1 MFFMDFHF
9 NMQYSRVFIDDISY
23 QLAPRIISSV
33 ELENRLEPV
42 YKALRIPKGQ
52 LKAFTGI
59 VERRWWNEGF
69 RYSDG
74 AIAAAKKCLNKTKFD
89 IKDIG
94 AIIYTG
100 VCREAYEPATACR
113 VAAKLGA
120 NSHTVV
126 HDISNACLGALNGII
141 DVANR
146 IELGHIKAG
155 LVVSCESA
163 HSIVESS
170 IEHLLAN
177 PTMAVFA
184 DTLATLTGGSG
195 ATAIL
200 LTDGSFS
207 KDQGYQSLSG
217 HKLLTVTSRTSTQ
230 DFEIC
235 HWGMEPVAPG
245 LYKEVMTTDAALLLK
260 KGMALG
266 NVTWQDFLVE
276 SNWQATDVDKLI
288 SHQIGSVNRRHVLE
302 QLKMS
307 EQQDFIT
314 FPTLGNMGTVSLP
327 ITAAIA
333 TEQGALNKNDK
344 VAFLGIGSGLSCIM
358 MGLEW

>member
-1 MFFMDFHF
+1 
-9 NMQYSRVFIDDISY
+9 MQYARVFIDDISY
-23 QLAPRIISSV
+23 QLAPRIISSD
-33 ELENRLEPV
+33 EIERRLEPV

-59 VERRWWNEGF
+59 EQRRWWNESF

-74 AIAAAKKCLNKTKFD
+74 AIAAATKCLTKTNFN
-89 IKDIG
+89 INDIG
-94 AIIYTG
+94 AIVYTG
-100 VCREAYEPATACR
+100 VCREGFEPATACR

-141 DVANR
+141 DIANR
-146 IELGHIKAG
+146 IELGQIKAG

-163 HSIVESS
+163 HTIVESS
-170 IEHLLAN
+170 IKYLLDN
-177 PTMAVFA
+177 PTMSVFA

-200 LTDGSFS
+200 ITNGSFANNQKS
-207 KDQGYQSLSG
+207 QVLKG
-217 HKLLTVTSRTSTQ
+217 HKLVTVTSRTSAA

-235 HWGMEPVAPG
+235 HWGMQAVAPG
-245 LYKEVMTTDAALLLK
+245 LFKEIMTTDATSLLK
-260 KGMALG
+260 KGMHLG
-266 NVTWQDFLVE
+266 NLTWQDFLVE
-276 SNWQATDVDKLI
+276 SGWQKSDVDKLI
-288 SHQIGSVNRRHVLE
+288 CHQIGSVNRKHVLE
-302 QLKMS
+302 QLNIS

-327 ITAAIA
+327 VTAAMA
-333 TEQGALNKNDK
+333 TEQNFLKKNDK

>member
-1 MFFMDFHF
+1 
-9 NMQYSRVFIDDISY
+9 MQYARVFIDDISY
-23 QLAPRIISSV
+23 QLAPRIISS
-33 ELENRLEPV
+33 EEIERRLDPV

-59 VERRWWNEGF
+59 EQRRWWNEGF

-74 AIAAAKKCLNKTKFD
+74 AIAAAQKCLDKTNFD
-89 IKDIG
+89 INNIG

-100 VCREAYEPATACR
+100 VCREGFEPATACR

-120 NSHTVV
+120 NSQTII
-126 HDISNACLGALNGII
+126 HDISNACLGAMNGII
-141 DVANR
+141 DIANR
-146 IELGHIKAG
+146 IELGQIKAG

-163 HSIVESS
+163 HTIVESS
-170 IEHLLAN
+170 IEYLLDN

-200 LTDGSFS
+200 ITDGSFA
-207 KDQGYQSLSG
+207 KDQSYQELKG
-217 HKLLTVTSRTSTQ
+217 HKLLTVTSRTSAA

-235 HWGMEPVAPG
+235 RWGMEPASPG
-245 LYKEVMTTDAALLLK
+245 LFKEVMATDATLLLK
-260 KGMALG
+260 KGMDLG
-266 NVTWQDFLVE
+266 NLTWQDFLVE
-276 SNWQATDVDKLI
+276 SNWQRADVDKLI
-288 SHQIGSVNRRHVLE
+288 CHQIGSVNRKHVLE
-302 QLKMS
+302 QLKIS
-307 EQQDFIT
+307 EEQDFIT
-314 FPTLGNMGTVSLP
+314 FPTLGNMGTVSLSV
-327 ITAAIA
+327 TAAMA
-333 TEQGALNKNDK
+333 TEQGFLKKNDK

>member
-1 MFFMDFHF
+1 
-9 NMQYSRVFIDDISY
+9 MQYARVFIDDISY
-23 QLAPRIISSV
+23 QLAPRIISS
-33 ELENRLEPV
+33 EDIERKLDSV
-42 YKALRIPKGQ
+42 YKTLRIPKGQ

-59 VERRWWNEGF
+59 EQRRWWNEGF
-69 RYSDG
+69 RYADG
-74 AIAAAKKCLNKTKFD
+74 AIAAAKKCLNKTNFD

-100 VCREAYEPATACR
+100 VCREGYEPATACR
-113 VAAKLGA
+113 VAANLGA
-120 NSHTVV
+120 NSHTIV
-126 HDISNACLGALNGII
+126 HDISNACLGSMNGII
-141 DVANR
+141 DIANR
-146 IELGHIKAG
+146 IELGQIKAG

-170 IEHLLAN
+170 IKYLLDN
-177 PTMAVFA
+177 PTMSVFA

-200 LTDGSFS
+200 ITNGSFTNG
-207 KDQGYQSLSG
+207 QGYQTLKG
-217 HKLLTVTSRTSTQ
+217 HKLLTVTSRTSSA

-235 HWGMEPVAPG
+235 HWGMQPVTSG
-245 LYKEVMTTDAALLLK
+245 LFKEVMATDATLLLK
-260 KGMALG
+260 KGMRLG
-266 NVTWQDFLVE
+266 NLTWQDFLIE
-276 SNWQATDVDKLI
+276 SSWQKSDVDKLI
-288 SHQIGSVNRRHVLE
+288 CHQIGSVNRKHVLE
-302 QLKMS
+302 QLNIS

-327 ITAAIA
+327 VTAAIA
-333 TEQGALNKNDK
+333 TEQNFLKKNDK

>member
-1 MFFMDFHF
+1 
-9 NMQYSRVFIDDISY
+9 MQYARVFIDDISY
-23 QLAPRIISSV
+23 QLAPRIISSD
-33 ELENRLEPV
+33 EIEQRLDSV
-42 YKALRIPKGQ
+42 YKSLHIPKGQ

-59 VERRWWNEGF
+59 EQRRWWKEGF

-74 AIAAAKKCLNKTKFD
+74 AIAAAKNCLNKTNFD
-89 IKDIG
+89 INDIG

-100 VCREAYEPATACR
+100 VCRESYEPATACR

-120 NSHTVV
+120 NSQTII
-126 HDISNACLGALNGII
+126 HDISNACLGAMNGII

-146 IELGHIKAG
+146 IELGQIKAG

-170 IEHLLAN
+170 IKYLLDN

-184 DTLATLTGGSG
+184 KTLATLTGGSG

-200 LTDGSFS
+200 ITDGSFS
-207 KDQGYQSLSG
+207 NSSNAQRLKG
-217 HKLLTVTSRTSTQ
+217 HKLLTVTSRTSAD

-235 HWGMEPVAPG
+235 RWGMEPVASG
-245 LYKEVMTTDAALLLK
+245 LYKEVMTTDATLLLK
-260 KGMALG
+260 KGMHLG
-266 NVTWQDFLVE
+266 NLTWHDFLIE
-276 SNWQATDVDKLI
+276 SGWQGSEVDKLI
-288 SHQIGSVNRRHVLE
+288 CHQIGAANRKHVLE
-302 QLKMS
+302 QLNIN

-314 FPTLGNMGTVSLP
+314 YPTLGNMGTVSLP
-327 ITAAIA
+327 VTAAIA
-333 TEQGALNKNDK
+333 TEQEFLKKKDK

>member
-1 MFFMDFHF
+1 
-9 NMQYSRVFIDDISY
+9 MQYSRVFIDDISY
-23 QLAPRIISSV
+23 QLAPRIISS
-33 ELENRLEPV
+33 EEIENRLESV

-59 VERRWWNEGF
+59 EQRRWWNEGF

-100 VCREAYEPATACR
+100 VCREGYEPATACR
-113 VAAKLGA
+113 VASKLGA
-120 NSHTVV
+120 TSHTVI

-141 DVANR
+141 DIANR
-146 IELGHIKAG
+146 IELGQIKAG

-163 HSIVESS
+163 HTIVESS
-170 IEHLLAN
+170 IQHLLDN

-184 DTLATLTGGSG
+184 QTLATLTGGSG

-200 LTDGSFS
+200 LTDGSF
-207 KDQGYQSLSG
+207 KNGEGYQELKG
-217 HKLLTVTSRTSTQ
+217 HKLLTVTSRTSAE

-235 HWGMEPVAPG
+235 HWGMEPVSPG
-245 LYKEVMTTDAALLLK
+245 LYREVMSTDAALLLK

-266 NVTWQDFLVE
+266 NLTWQDFLAD
-276 SNWQATDVDKLI
+276 SGWQRSDVDKLI
-288 SHQIGSVNRRHVLE
+288 CHQIGSVNRKHVLQ
-302 QLKMS
+302 QLQIS

-314 FPTLGNMGTVSLP
+314 FPTLGNMGTVSLSV
-327 ITAAIA
+327 TAAIA
-333 TEQGALNKNDK
+333 TEQGFLKKHDK

>member
-1 MFFMDFHF
+1 
-9 NMQYSRVFIDDISY
+9 MQYARVFIDNISY
-23 QLAPRIISSV
+23 QLAPRIISS
-33 ELENRLEPV
+33 EEIERRLEPV
-42 YKALRIPKGQ
+42 YKALHIPKGQ

-59 VERRWWNEGF
+59 EQRRWWNEGF

-74 AIAAAKKCLNKTKFD
+74 AIFAAKKCLNKTNFD

-100 VCREAYEPATACR
+100 VCREGYEPATACR

-120 NSHTVV
+120 NSHTII
-126 HDISNACLGALNGII
+126 HDISNACLGAMNGII

-146 IELGHIKAG
+146 IELGQIKAG

-170 IEHLLAN
+170 MQYLLDN
-177 PTMAVFA
+177 PTMSIFA

-200 LTDGSFS
+200 ITDGSFINGGL
-207 KDQGYQSLSG
+207 KG
-217 HKLLTVTSRTSTQ
+217 HKLLTVTSRTSAA

-235 HWGMEPVAPG
+235 HWGLQPVEPG
-245 LYKEVMTTDAALLLK
+245 LFKEVMSTDAALLLK
-260 KGMALG
+260 KGMQLG
-266 NVTWQDFLVE
+266 NLTWQDFLIE
-276 SNWQATDVDKLI
+276 SGWQSSDVDKLI
-288 SHQIGSVNRRHVLE
+288 CHQIGSVNRRHVLE
-302 QLKMS
+302 QLKFS
-307 EQQDFIT
+307 QQQDFIT

-327 ITAAIA
+327 VTAAIA
-333 TEQGALNKNDK
+333 TEQSFLNKNDK
-344 VAFLGIGSGLSCIM
+344 VAFLGIGSGLNCIM

>member
-1 MFFMDFHF
+1 
-9 NMQYSRVFIDDISY
+9 MQYTRVFIDDISY
-23 QLAPRIISSV
+23 QLAPRIISS
-33 ELENRLEPV
+33 EEIEHRLEPV

-59 VERRWWNEGF
+59 EQRRWWNEGF

-89 IKDIG
+89 IKNIG

-100 VCREAYEPATACR
+100 VCREGYEPATACR

-120 NSHTVV
+120 GSDTVI
-126 HDISNACLGALNGII
+126 HDISNACLGAMNGII
-141 DVANR
+141 DIANR
-146 IELGHIKAG
+146 IELGQIKAG

-163 HSIVESS
+163 HAIVESS
-170 IEHLLAN
+170 IEYLLAN

-200 LTDGSFS
+200 LTDGSF
-207 KDQGYQSLSG
+207 KEIQGASEPLKG
-217 HKLLTVTSRTSTQ
+217 HKLVTVTSRTSAA

-235 HWGMEPVAPG
+235 HWGMQPVSKG
-245 LYKEVMTTDAALLLK
+245 LFKEVMATDAALLLK
-260 KGMALG
+260 KGMLLG
-266 NVTWQDFLVE
+266 NLTWQAFLHE
-276 SNWQATDVDKLI
+276 SRWQRSDVDKLI
-288 SHQIGSVNRRHVLE
+288 CHQIGSVNRKHVLQ
-302 QLKMS
+302 QLKIT
-307 EQQDFIT
+307 EQQDYIT

-327 ITAAIA
+327 VTAAIA
-333 TEQGALNKNDK
+333 TEQGFLKKHDR

>member
-1 MFFMDFHF
+1 
-9 NMQYSRVFIDDISY
+9 MQYARVFIDDISY
-23 QLAPRIISSV
+23 QLAPRIISS
-33 ELENRLEPV
+33 EEIEHRLDPV
-42 YKALRIPKGQ
+42 YKALHIPKGQ

-59 VERRWWNEGF
+59 EQRRWWNEGF

-74 AIAAAKKCLNKTKFD
+74 AIAAAQKCLNKTHFD

-100 VCREAYEPATACR
+100 VCREGYEPATACR

-120 NSHTVV
+120 NSHTII
-126 HDISNACLGALNGII
+126 HDISNACLGAMNGII
-141 DVANR
+141 DIANR
-146 IELGHIKAG
+146 IELGQIKAG

-170 IEHLLAN
+170 INYLLDN
-177 PTMAVFA
+177 PTMSVFA
-184 DTLATLTGGSG
+184 ETLATLTGGSG

-207 KDQGYQSLSG
+207 KNTHYKELKG
-217 HKLLTVTSRTSTQ
+217 HKLLTVTSRTSAA
-230 DFEIC
+230 DFDIC
-235 HWGMEPVAPG
+235 HWGQQAVAPG
-245 LYKEVMTTDAALLLK
+245 LFKEVMSTDAALLLK
-260 KGMALG
+260 KGMHLG
-266 NVTWQDFLVE
+266 NLTWQDFLVE
-276 SNWQATDVDKLI
+276 SDWKKSDVDKLI
-288 SHQIGSVNRRHVLE
+288 CHQIGSVNRKHVLE
-302 QLKMS
+302 QLDIS

-327 ITAAIA
+327 VTAAMA
-333 TEQGALNKNDK
+333 TENGFLKKNDK

-358 MGLEW
+358 MGLEWQTQSQ

>member
-1 MFFMDFHF
+1 
-9 NMQYSRVFIDDISY
+9 MQYARVFIDDISY
-23 QLAPRIISSV
+23 QLAPRIISSEEI
-33 ELENRLEPV
+33 ELKLAPV
-42 YKALRIPKGQ
+42 YKALHIPKGQ

-59 VERRWWNEGF
+59 EERRWWNDGF

-74 AIAAAKKCLNKTKFD
+74 AIAAAKKCLSKTNFD

-100 VCREAYEPATACR
+100 VCREGYEPATACR

-120 NSHTVV
+120 NNKTVL

-146 IELGHIKAG
+146 IELKQIKAG

-170 IEHLLAN
+170 IQYLLDN
-177 PTMAVFA
+177 PTMAIFA

-200 LTDGSFS
+200 ITDGSFANAPN
-207 KDQGYQSLSG
+207 YQNLKG
-217 HKLLTVTSRTSTQ
+217 HKLLNVTSRTSAA
-230 DFEIC
+230 DYEIC
-235 HWGMEPVAPG
+235 HWGMQQVTPG
-245 LYKEVMTTDAALLLK
+245 LFKEVMTTDAALLLK
-260 KGMALG
+260 KGMNLG
-266 NVTWQDFLVE
+266 NLTWQDFLAE
-276 SNWQATDVDKLI
+276 SEWERADIDKLI
-288 SHQIGSVNRRHVLE
+288 CHQIGSVNRKHVLQ
-302 QLKMS
+302 QLNFT
-307 EQQDFIT
+307 EQQDFVT

-327 ITAAIA
+327 VTAAIA
-333 TEQGALNKNDK
+333 TEQHFLNKNDK
-344 VAFLGIGSGLSCIM
+344 VAFLGIGSGLNCIM